1 MWAAEWNEVVFTD
14 ESRICLQHQDGR
26 IRVWRHR
33 GDRILNSCFMY
44 RLIGPAPG
52 ILVYTEKKDLLKNES
67 SLHHYDIPAVTSV
80 LSDLDI
86 VKSPNCDILADFYV
100 KVLTTCCDV
109 KNAHNILLK
118 NHPDER
124 LAQLLSWINQ
134 FYKFNIEQMFLITLK
149 VSQDFLIMLNC
160 HI

>member
-1 MWAAEWNEVVFTD
+1 MK
-14 ESRICLQHQDGR
+14 LQR
-26 IRVWRHR
+26 TI
-33 GDRILNSCFMY
+33 F
-44 RLIGPAPG
+44 
-52 ILVYTEKKDLLKNES
+52 ES
-67 SLHHYDIPAVTSV
+67 SVIGGYLAQSFILPKSGLQAVTSV

-118 NHPDER
+118 NYPDER

-134 FYKFNIEQMFLITLK
+134 FYKFNIEQAMILQTLHNLLDYIIK
-149 VSQDFLIMLNC
+149 TEVFDDKSIPSSYDSK
-160 HI
+160 